1 MKDFQKIK
9 DLLYKFSNLGL
20 GQNKGI
26 HKNFKIK
33 SNIKDYQIIENLLYK
48 FSNLGL
54 EKSLETGAIKIG
66 RAPHIAPLAVLNCI
80 YPTINNEQVNYI
92 ETEIGRPLPE
102 SLKSFMT
109 HFSNGLGV
117 LCDTLCLYGLR
128 LNYIRS
134 IEMVWQPFDIILPNK
149 LERPDN
155 AKPEMIMIG
164 SYNWDGSKIYMSPDG
179 RVHYCARWDATSLK
193 SWDSLTTMLIE
204 EIERLY
210 TLFDARGV
218 QINEE
223 QPTTP
228 LVL

>member
-1 MKDFQKIK
+1 MKDYKVIK
-9 DLLYKFSNLGL
+9 NLLYKFSKLG
-20 GQNKGI
+20 
-26 HKNFKIK
+26 
-33 SNIKDYQIIENLLYK
+33 KDYKAIENLLYK

-54 EKSLETGAIKIG
+54 EKSKETGAIKIG

-80 YPTINNEQVNYI
+80 YPTINNDQVNYI

-117 LCDTLCLYGLR
+117 LCDALYLYGLR
-128 LNYIRS
+128 HNYVRS
-134 IEMVWQPFDIILPNK
+134 IEMVWQPFDIIGPNK
-149 LERPDN
+149 FERPDN
-155 AKPEMIMIG
+155 ATPEMLIIG
-164 SYNWDGSKIYMSPDG
+164 GYSWDGSKIYMTPDG

-193 SWDSLTTMLIE
+193 SWDSLTLMLIE

-210 TLFDARGV
+210 TLFDANGV